1 MEIQQLILEKIKEYK
16 NIIIHRHAHPDP
28 DAIGSQNGLAEILK
42 SSFPNKNIYRVGKQ
56 YDSFNW
62 IGESDQVSDE
72 IYDNA
77 LVIVVD
83 TANQPRIDDTRYGN
97 GSYLIKID
105 HHPNDDQFGDLM
117 WVQDKASSTS
127 EIIFNFFEKFDD
139 LKLSDAGAKSLYAG
153 IVGDTGRFKYQS
165 TTSTTLY
172 AASEL
177 AKYNFSTTEVSQIED
192 EIDLPLAKLSA
203 YLYNNLEILPSGLA
217 YITLTD
223 KLIEQ
228 FNLND
233 HSTNAVVPLP
243 GLINVVK
250 TWAIFVEDEDQRY
263 RVRLRS
269 KELSINEI
277 AKKHDGGGHP
287 LASGAKAKDG
297 KEIKQIIKELDQLL
311 LNNN

>member
-1 MEIQQLILEKIKEYK
+1 MEIQQLILEKIKAYK

-28 DAIGSQNGLAEILK
+28 DAMGSQNGLAEILK
-42 SSFPNKNIYRVGKQ
+42 ESFPEKNIYRVGKQ
-56 YDSFNW
+56 YDTFNW
-62 IGESDQVSDE
+62 IGESDDVSDD
-72 IYDNA
+72 IYSDA

-83 TANQPRIDDTRYGN
+83 TANQPRVDDMRYDTGD
-97 GSYLIKID
+97 YLIKID

-117 WVQDKASSTS
+117 LVQENASSTS
-127 EIIFNFFEKFDD
+127 EIIFQLFEEFNE
-139 LKLSDAGAKSLYAG
+139 LKLTDAGAKSLYAG

-165 TTSTTLY
+165 TTSETLY

-192 EIDLPLAKLSA
+192 EIDLPLSKLSA

-223 KLIEQ
+223 ELIEQ

-250 TWAIFVEDEDQRY
+250 TWAIFVEDQDKSY

-269 KELSINEI
+269 KDLSINEI

-287 LASGAKAKDG
+287 LASGAKAKDSE
-297 KEIKQIIKELDQLL
+297 EIKQIISELNQLL
-311 LNNN
+311 INNQ